1 MYRAYMAY
9 HVGMRVG
16 SMIRALREQTGLTQA
31 QLAYRASTTQQW
43 VSEIERDQVSPTVD
57 MLQRLVSAC
66 GECLRIEVVD
76 REVPYDDQQLRA
88 NLNRPIEQRLELG
101 SSWNRFAGE
110 IAQAGALAR
119 AEAKE

>member
-1 MYRAYMAY
+1 MAY

-16 SMIRALREQTGLTQA
+16 PMIRALREQTGLTQA

-66 GECLRIEVVD
+66 GECLRVEVVE
-76 REVPYDDQQLRA
+76 RKVPYDEEQLGA
-88 NLNRPIEQRLELG
+88 NLARPIEQRLELG
-101 SSWNRFAGE
+101 VSWNRFAGE
-110 IAQAGALAR
+110 IAHAGALAR